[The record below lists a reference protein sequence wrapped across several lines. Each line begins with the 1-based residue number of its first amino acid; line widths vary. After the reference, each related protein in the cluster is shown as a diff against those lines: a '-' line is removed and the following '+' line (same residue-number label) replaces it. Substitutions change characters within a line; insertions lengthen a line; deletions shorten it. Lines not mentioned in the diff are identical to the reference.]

1 MPTISEPRTQ
11 FPAGLMESRIGE
23 TVADAVCAISRALME
38 CHDGGLQAETKVVG
52 GDLIARL
59 YQLRQYT
66 AGYVSFDD
74 VAQQHGLRERF
85 GSDASEATL
94 DELISWPL
102 LILAKVVRKTLH

>member
-1 MPTISEPRTQ
+1 
-11 FPAGLMESRIGE
+11 
-23 TVADAVCAISRALME
+23 
-38 CHDGGLQAETKVVG
+38 
-52 GDLIARL
+52 
-59 YQLRQYT
+59 
-66 AGYVSFDD
+66 VSFDD